1 MKVLFMISHPA
12 HFHMFRYTIDNLQAH
27 GHQVVNVIRP
37 KDVLEQLCIDAQ
49 LPFYKVKDRPKK
61 WGMLGLGVSLIEK
74 IIEVYKIT
82 RKEKP
87 DLLVGSDGVLAY
99 VGKMCNVP
107 SFEFFEDDYSIIKL
121 YAKMFFPFYSNVVCP
136 YVCDAG
142 KWNKKKIG
150 YAGYQKLTYLH
161 PDYFTPDKQVVEQYF
176 PVDESPYFIIRFA
189 KLSAHH
195 DVGVNGFSQEVAQQV
210 INKLKQRGRVFI
222 TSEAPLPQ
230 EFEQYRL
237 RINPLDIHH
246 LLSFASLYI
255 GDSQSMAVEACMLGT
270 PCLRFNDFV
279 GQKKISVLEELEH
292 VYQLTN
298 GIHSRD
304 ADTLY
309 QRIDEILA
317 LPEARAVYQ
326 ARRQRMLNEKID
338 VTKFWTWF
346 LENYPASAV
355 QHAETDDF
363 WKQFGRESAG

>member
-12 HFHMFRYTIDNLQAH
+12 HFHMFRYTIDNLQQH
-27 GHQVVNVIRP
+27 GHEVVSVIRP
-37 KDVLEQLCIDAQ
+37 KDVLEQLCIDAN
-49 LPFYKVKDRPKK
+49 LPYYKVKNRPKK
-61 WGMLGLGVSLIEK
+61 WGMIGLGLALIEK
-74 IIEVYKIT
+74 IMEVLRIT

-87 DLLVGSDGVLAY
+87 NLLVGSDGVLAY

-107 SFEFFEDDYSIIKL
+107 SFEFFEDDYDIIKL

-136 YVCDAG
+136 HVCDAG
-142 KWNKKKIG
+142 KWNTKKIG

-161 PDYFTPDKQVVEQYF
+161 PNYFTPDKKVVEKYF
-176 PVDESPYFIIRFA
+176 SVDESPYFIIRFA

-210 INKLKQRGRVFI
+210 INKLKQHGRVFI

-246 LLSFASLYI
+246 LLAFASLYI

-279 GQKKISVLEELEH
+279 GKKKISVLEELEH

-298 GIHSRD
+298 GISSHD
-304 ADTLY
+304 AEQLY
-309 QRIDEILA
+309 SKVEEILTM
-317 LPEARAVYQ
+317 PDARAIYQ
-326 ARRQRMLNEKID
+326 TRKNKMLADKID
-338 VTKFWTWF
+338 VTKYWTWF
-346 LENYPASAV
+346 IENYPQSAV
-355 QHAETDDF
+355 QHEEKSPF
-363 WKQFGRESAG
+363 WGQFK